1 MFTGLGNMTLVL
13 ASKRAH
19 RQLWKHPGPGHS
31 GVLFCFN
38 QKEPSGTTLLDPAVT
53 NWGAT

>member
-1 MFTGLGNMTLVL
+1 MFTGPRNTTLML

-19 RQLWKHPGPGHS
+19 GQLCKHPGPGHS

-38 QKEPSGTTLLDPAVT
+38 LKKSHDTTLLDSAIT

>member
-1 MFTGLGNMTLVL
+1 MFTGPGNMTLVL

-19 RQLWKHPGPGHS
+19 GQLWKHPGPGHS

-53 NWGAT
+53 NWGTT